1 MNVDRD
7 VFEVILLFVFLLFS
21 AFFSASE
28 TAFMAVD
35 RLWLEVQILSNRGKK
50 GGTVFKIKQIVSQPA
65 RLLSAILVG
74 NNLVNVAV
82 SSIGTALAIKW
93 FGEERGVFF
102 ATVII
107 TILLLVF
114 AEVTPKTIASYKP
127 ETVTRLFVYPI
138 DFFIKLF
145 TPISYVINKI
155 SYFFMWLLGIK
166 IDQRESGIERSHVK
180 HLLKIW
186 KDRGLLSDAEEKMVS
201 GLLSLKT
208 LAVEHVM
215 KPRDK
220 VVYVEEDN
228 TLDQLLAVALN
239 THFSRLP
246 VIDPR
251 TGLVRGIIHVKD
263 LLQYCRRKSD
273 DFSIED
279 IIRKPVFVHS
289 EKNLWELF
297 LLLTKS
303 RGEMAIVVNEYGD
316 FLGIV
321 TLEEILEEIV
331 GEIYDEYDVVAV
343 DEIREVAPDEYE
355 VDGRIT
361 LHKLEENLEVS
372 FPVGSDRILSE
383 YLLSLAGGELKEGK
397 VLEDEELFYK
407 ILKMKGYHPELIRI
421 SRKRKKDSTQ

>member
-1 MNVDRD
+1 
-7 VFEVILLFVFLLFS
+7 
-21 AFFSASE
+21 
-28 TAFMAVD
+28 MAVD
-35 RLWLEVQILSNRGKK
+35 RLWLEVQIISNRGKK
-50 GGTVFKIKQIVSQPA
+50 GGTVRKIKDIVSKPA
-65 RLLSAILVG
+65 KLLSAILVG

-82 SSIGTALAIKW
+82 SSVGTALAIKW
-93 FGEERGVFF
+93 FGEERGVVI
-102 ATVII
+102 ATVLI
-107 TILLLVF
+107 TIVLLVF

-145 TPISYVINKI
+145 TPISYIINKV
-155 SYFFMWLLGIK
+155 SYFFIWLFGIK
-166 IDQRESGIERSHVK
+166 ISEPGAAIERAHVK

-186 KDRGLLSDAEEKMVS
+186 RNRGLLSEAEERMVS
-201 GLLSLKT
+201 GLLALKT

-228 TLDQLLAVALN
+228 SLDEVLSVALN

-251 TGLVRGIIHVKD
+251 SGLVKGIVHVKD
-263 LLQYCRRKSD
+263 LLQYCRRKSES
-273 DFSIED
+273 FSITE
-279 IIRKPVFVHS
+279 IMRKPVFVHS

-331 GEIYDEYDVVAV
+331 GEIYDEYDIVAV
-343 DEIREVAPDEYE
+343 DEIREIGPDEYE

-361 LHKLEENLEVS
+361 LHKIEENLDVS
-372 FPVGSDRILSE
+372 YPLGSDRILSE
-383 YLLSLAGGELKEGK
+383 YLISLAGGELKEGDI
-397 VLEDEELFYK
+397 LEDEDFLYR
-407 ILKMKGYHPELIRI
+407 IIKMKGYHPELVRI
-421 SRKRKKDSTQ
+421 IRKRHS

>member
-1 MNVDRD
+1 MNIDRD
-7 VFEVILLFVFLLFS
+7 LLEVFLLFIFLLFS

-35 RLWLEVQILSNRGKK
+35 RLWLEVQILSNRGKNRK
-50 GGTVFKIKQIVSQPA
+50 AIKKIKDIVSRPA
-65 RLLSAILVG
+65 KLLSAILVG

-82 SSIGTALAIKW
+82 SSIGTALSIKW
-93 FGEERGVFF
+93 FGEEKGVLF
-102 ATVII
+102 ATVVI

-114 AEVTPKTIASYKP
+114 AEVTPKTIASYNP
-127 ETVTRLFVYPI
+127 EAITKLFVYPI
-138 DFFIKLF
+138 NFFIKLF
-145 TPISYVINKI
+145 MPVSYVVNKI
-155 SYFFMWLLGIK
+155 SRFFMLVLGIK
-166 IDQRESGIERSHVK
+166 ISEPGSSIERSHVK
-180 HLLKIW
+180 HLLRIW
-186 KDRGLLSDAEEKMVS
+186 KDRGLLSEIEERMVS

-220 VVYVEEDN
+220 VVYVEEGDS
-228 TLDQLLAVALN
+228 LDELLSVALN

-246 VIDPR
+246 VIDPK
-251 TGLVRGIIHVKD
+251 TGLVKGVVHVKD
-263 LLQYCRRKSD
+263 LLQYCRRKTDS
-273 DFSIED
+273 FSIME

-303 RGEMAIVVNEYGD
+303 RGEMTIVVNEYGD

-331 GEIYDEYDVVAV
+331 GEIYDEYDIVAV
-343 DEIREVAPDEYE
+343 DEIREVAPGEYE

-361 LHKLEENLEVS
+361 LHKLEENLEAS
-372 FPVGSDRILSE
+372 FPMGSDRILSE
-383 YLLSLAGGELKEGK
+383 YLLSISEGELQEGET
-397 VLEDEELFYK
+397 LEDEEFLYK
-407 ILKMKGYHPELIRI
+407 IVKMKGYHPELVRI
-421 SRKRKKDSTQ
+421 IKKRNDNV